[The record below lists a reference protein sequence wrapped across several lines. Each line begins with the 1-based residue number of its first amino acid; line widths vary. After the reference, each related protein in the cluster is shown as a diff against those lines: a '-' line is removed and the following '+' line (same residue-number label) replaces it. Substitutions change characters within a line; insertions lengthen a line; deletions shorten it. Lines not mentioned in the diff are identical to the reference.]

1 MPDDAPPDPPSDPPS
16 DPPGRPLRVA
26 VVGAGPAGL
35 FTVDALLDGANVPV
49 SIEVV
54 DRLPTPFGLLRYG
67 VAPDHPEIRSIRNRF
82 AAQLHRDDVAFLG
95 GVEIGRDVTV
105 ADLRECVDAIVYS
118 YGSASDRHLD
128 VPGED
133 LRGSLA
139 ATQLV
144 AWYCGHP
151 DADRAPVEDALGA
164 GGSGEGVRSAVVVGA
179 GNVALDVA
187 RVLARTPDELA
198 GTDMPDHVL
207 AALAATTP
215 QEVHLLVRRGPAHV
229 AFSTPEL
236 RELGKLADATV
247 VLADTGVDLSDP
259 QGTSRAVSRNLAV
272 LRGWAQADPPP
283 PGRRRVVLHFWS
295 RPVGLVGAGPVGR
308 ERVKAVSVEPT
319 KLDDDGRLVAAGAPY
334 DVPADLV
341 VRAVGYRGVVLS
353 GVPFDEVGAVVPNEA
368 GRVLRAGAD
377 GLRVATGEYVAG
389 WIKRG
394 PQGVIGTNKPD
405 ARETVRAVLADSPEL
420 LRRPD
425 PGGLATWLSAR
436 GSPAVTVAGWDRI
449 DAAEVALGKRGG
461 RARATLA
468 DRAAMF
474 AATADPDRGPVPVD
488 PDEHAAAPGRMT
500 PKSAGCAAAGR

>member
-1 MPDDAPPDPPSDPPS
+1 MPDDAPPDPPS

-35 FTVDALLDGANVPV
+35 FTVDALTDSADVPV
-49 SIEVV
+49 SVEVV

-82 AAQLHRDDVAFLG
+82 TGLLHRDDVAFLG

-105 ADLRECVDAIVYS
+105 AALCERVDAIVYS
-118 YGSASDRHLD
+118 YGAASDRHLD

-133 LRGSLA
+133 LRGSLS

-151 DADRAPVEDALGA
+151 DADRALVEDALGA
-164 GGSGEGVRSAVVVGA
+164 GGSGEGVRCAVVVGA

-207 AALAATTP
+207 VALAATTP
-215 QEVHLLVRRGPAHV
+215 QELHVLVRRGPAHV

-236 RELGKLADATV
+236 RELGKLADAVV
-247 VLADTGVDLSDP
+247 VLADPDVDLCDP
-259 QGTSRAVSRNLAV
+259 PGASRVVSRNLAV
-272 LRGWAQADPPP
+272 LRGWAQAEPPP
-283 PGRRRVVLHFWS
+283 PGGRRVVLHFWS
-295 RPVGLVGAGPVGR
+295 RPVGLFGAGPAGR
-308 ERVKAVSVEPT
+308 ERVQTVSVEPT
-319 KLDDDGRLVAAGAPY
+319 ELDDDGRLVASGAPH

-341 VRAVGYRGVVLS
+341 VRAVGYRGVGLP

-368 GRVLRAGAD
+368 GRLLRAGAA
-377 GLRVATGEYVAG
+377 GRRVATGEYVTG

-394 PQGVIGTNKPD
+394 PQGVIGINQPD
-405 ARETVRAVLADSPEL
+405 ARETARAVLADAPEL

-425 PGGLATWLSAR
+425 PGGLAAWLSAR
-436 GSPAVTVAGWDRI
+436 GTPAVTVAGWDRI
-449 DAAEVALGKRGG
+449 DAAEVALGQTEG
-461 RARATLA
+461 RERATLA
-468 DRAAMF
+468 DRAAML
-474 AATADPDRGPVPVD
+474 AAADRDPDHD
-488 PDEHAAAPGRMT
+488 PTLPR
-500 PKSAGCAAAGR
+500 